1 MDVAAMVAQSE
12 RSISSYETL
21 AHVVRAVARRTLGA
35 ELGSHRMASQVSS
48 DKTLRV
54 AILAPISWRVPPR
67 RYGPWEQFASLL
79 TEGLVSRGV
88 DVTLFATA
96 DSVTTARLVGTAPTG
111 YSEDPAL
118 DAKVW
123 EALHISAV
131 FERAS
136 EFDVIHNSFDFLP
149 LTYSGLVDTPVVTTI
164 HGFSSERIVPVF
176 EKYKARGYYVAISDA
191 DRHEGLHYIATI
203 HHGIDFDEFTLQ
215 QEPGDYLLFFGRIH
229 PDKGTVEAIDLAER
243 VGLPLTIAG
252 IVQDRDYFERLVE
265 PRLDG
270 ERVSYIGPV
279 GPDHRGGLLG
289 GARALLHLV
298 NFDEPFGFSVVE
310 AMACGTP
317 VIARRRGS
325 MGEIVRHAENGFLVE
340 TLDAAAAAVHAATTL
355 DRAAVRASVE
365 GRFDIDRM
373 VDDYLALYRRVL
385 ELHDAR
391 RVGEG
396 GDR

>member
-1 MDVAAMVAQSE
+1 
-12 RSISSYETL
+12 
-21 AHVVRAVARRTLGA
+21 
-35 ELGSHRMASQVSS
+35 
-48 DKTLRV
+48 LRV

-79 TEGLVSRGV
+79 TEGLVRRGV
-88 DVTLFATA
+88 EVTLFATA

-111 YSEDPAL
+111 YSEDPVL

-131 FERAS
+131 FERAG
-136 EFDVIHNSFDFLP
+136 EFDVIHNGFDFLP
-149 LTYSGLVDTPVVTTI
+149 LTYSGLVETPVVTTI

-176 EKYKARGYYVAISDA
+176 EKYNARGYYVAISDT
-191 DRHEGLHYIATI
+191 DRHERLDYVATI
-203 HHGIDFDEFTLQ
+203 HHGIDFDEFTLRR
-215 QEPGDYLLFFGRIH
+215 EPGDYLLFFGRIH

-243 VGLPLTIAG
+243 VGMPLTIAG
-252 IVQDRDYFERLVE
+252 IVQDRGYFERLVE

-279 GPDHRGGLLG
+279 GPDRRGGLLG
-289 GARALLHLV
+289 GARALVHLV

-325 MGEIVRHAENGFLVE
+325 MGEIVRHGVNGFLVE
-340 TLDAAAAAVHAATTL
+340 ALDDAAAAVNAAETL
-355 DRAAVRASVE
+355 HRAAVRASVE
-365 GRFDIDRM
+365 ARFGVDRM
-373 VDDYLALYRRVL
+373 VDEYLALYRRVL
-385 ELHDAR
+385 ELHRAP
-391 RVGEG
+391 RVGER